1 MLRGKYGAT
10 AVAMPFLR
18 PAPSGKETT
27 MKRSPHLKLG
37 ATRLPAATIALLIA
51 GSLAFL
57 PHTTRAES
65 APSFDVD
72 LKAATAGYRASKLI
86 YRPVLNDRSEI
97 VGSLEDIIIGADGK
111 ANFALLDVGSV
122 SLGPHIVVIP
132 FERLKI
138 DKTQGTIILPGVVK
152 SDLQKLALF
161 P

>member
-1 MLRGKYGAT
+1 
-10 AVAMPFLR
+10 
-18 PAPSGKETT
+18 
-27 MKRSPHLKLG
+27 MKRSAHLKLG
-37 ATRLPAATIALLIA
+37 ASRIPASTIVLLIT
-51 GSLAFL
+51 GSLTFL
-57 PHTTRAES
+57 PHPACAES

-72 LKAATAGYRASKLI
+72 IKAAIAGYQARKLI

-97 VGSLEDIIIGADGK
+97 VGNLDDIIIGADGK
-111 ANFALLDVGSV
+111 ANFALIDVGSL

-152 SDLQKLALF
+152 SDLQKLVVF